1 MNRLKELRKEKGLSQ
16 KALADNFEV
25 TEKTVSRWENG
36 ESQIKPDKAQQLA
49 DYFGVSVGYLLGYS
63 DTPELIKAMIPHSV
77 LDEDGNPTPIEEIQ
91 QSVFTT
97 DKDDELISLGY
108 IKALSIV
115 PGNIEKHL
123 NGDPKNIY
131 RMMAVAPTDYQA
143 IIMLWAIMTPEQRKA
158 TLTLLQAFNFE
169 DKD

>member
-1 MNRLKELRKEKGLSQ
+1 MIRLKELRQEKKLSQ
-16 KALADNFEV
+16 KEIANFLGV
-25 TEKTVSRWENG
+25 NEKTISRWEKS
-36 ESQIKPDKAQQLA
+36 ESTIKSDKAQALA

-77 LDEDGNPTPIEEIQ
+77 LDEDGNPTLIEEIQ

-97 DKDDELISLGY
+97 DKDDELIRVGH

-131 RMMAVAPTDYQA
+131 RMMAVAPTDYQS

-158 TLTLLQAFNFE
+158 TLTLLQTFNFE
-169 DKD
+169 DKN

>member
-1 MNRLKELRKEKGLSQ
+1 MNRLKELRKEKKLTQ
-16 KALADNFEV
+16 EELASEIG
-25 TEKTVSRWENG
+25 VSKITILRWEND
-36 ESQIKPDKAQQLA
+36 ERQIKPDKTQALA

-77 LDEDGNPTPIEEIQ
+77 LDEDGNPTLIEEIQ

-97 DKDDELISLGY
+97 DKDDELIRVGH

-131 RMMAVAPTDYQA
+131 RMMAVAPTDYQS

-158 TLTLLQAFNFE
+158 TLTLLQTFNFE
-169 DKD
+169 DKN